1 MPVYNNNFVKSSDF
15 LQIKDKDGKFLRTY
29 DPGFKNTINATSE
42 ITLIDGENGCL
53 YYRGIPIE
61 ELVEKSDFLEVA
73 YLLIN
78 GALPTAE

>member
-1 MPVYNNNFVKSSDF
+1 MKSEDF

-29 DPGFKNTINATSE
+29 DPGFKNTINATSS
-42 ITLIDGENGCL
+42 ITLIDGKNGCL

-61 ELVEKSDFLEVA
+61 QLVEKSNFLEVA

-78 GALPTAE
+78 GNLPTAD